1 MLKEDEDEDDDEDED
16 ENYPPPPRYAL
27 VTPVSGGQRRRG
39 RRGRGRLAAHPL
51 NVKRSPLNVHRPIR
65 NMAGILPRSGM
76 PVRFHSRMVWV
87 RIHSS
92 EVVMPAAM
100 HMRVSGR
107 KEAHM
112 VSNILR
118 LR

>member
-1 MLKEDEDEDDDEDED
+1 MLK
-16 ENYPPPPRYAL
+16 RYL
-27 VTPVSGGQRRRG
+27 WQKSYF
-39 RRGRGRLAAHPL
+39 
-51 NVKRSPLNVHRPIR
+51 PIIK
-65 NMAGILPRSGM
+65 MAGIFANSGI
-76 PVRFHSRMVWV
+76 PVCFHSRMVRV
-87 RIHSS
+87 CIHSS
-92 EVVMPAAM
+92 GVVIPAAM